1 MHLLLSLLLLALV
14 VASCKDEE
22 PEPLQPSRQVVYQ
35 LEAAPGMT
43 TDGTATF
50 TENTNG
56 SLTILLELNNAV
68 ADTEHP
74 AHLHYNT
81 IAERGIT
88 PPNHYHN
95 GSDKAIM
102 LQNIDGNTGVSSTT
116 FRTLND
122 GTPINFE
129 QLTNMDAHILVH
141 RSVADHHT
149 VIAGADIGQN
159 VLTGRNEDYV
169 VTATTEDNIYGT
181 VLLEERLNGETLL
194 SIELQ
199 NSFLG
204 NQHPAVLHAPDGIK
218 LLTLA
223 PIDGNY
229 GTGSSNI
236 AFVEGGDKVTFED
249 LLTQPYY
256 ISIKRSALEPET
268 EVARV
273 VLGIEG

>member
-1 MHLLLSLLLLALV
+1 MKLFLYLLIIGLLFG
-14 VASCKDEE
+14 CKSEE
-22 PEPLQPSRQVVYQ
+22 VTPLQPVRQKVYQ
-35 LEAAPGMT
+35 IMPAPGMT
-43 TDGTATF
+43 TSGTATF
-50 TENTNG
+50 QENVDG
-56 SLTILLELNNAV
+56 SLTILLELINTV
-68 ADTEHP
+68 EGTEHP

-81 IAERGIT
+81 MAERGVT
-88 PPNHYHN
+88 PPNHQHN

-102 LQNIDGNTGVSSTT
+102 LQNVDGTTGISRTT
-116 FRTLND
+116 FTTLTD
-122 GTPINFE
+122 GTPINYAV
-129 QLTNMDAHILVH
+129 LINIDAHILVH

-149 VIAGADIGQN
+149 VLAGADVGQN
-159 VLTGRNEDYV
+159 VLTGRSERYLATT
-169 VTATTEDNIYGT
+169 VTADNIKGEVT
-181 VLLEERLNGETLL
+181 LQERENGETLISFAL
-194 SIELQ
+194 E
-199 NSFLG
+199 NTFLG
-204 NQHPAVLHAPDGIK
+204 NQHPAVLHAPDGTE

-236 AFVEGGDKVTFED
+236 AFVQGDDKVTFED